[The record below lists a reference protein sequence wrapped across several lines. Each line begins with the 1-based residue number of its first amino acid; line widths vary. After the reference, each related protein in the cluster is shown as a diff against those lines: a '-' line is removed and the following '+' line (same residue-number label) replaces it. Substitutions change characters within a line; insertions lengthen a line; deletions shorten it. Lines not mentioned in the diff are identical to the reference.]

1 MKLAPFFLLALILQT
16 TPLCAQYNSGYG
28 GGYRNNGMPQAA
40 PTKPSAEQLEK
51 AKNERT
57 DKIMS
62 TLKKELNLD
71 DLQFI
76 AIQNEIV
83 SSSKS
88 IDILMKSKNS
98 DEEKENEIKAIQE
111 KSEKNIKSYLSPD
124 QKEKYI
130 ALVSGKK
137 GKKAKNETPKT
148 EE

>member
-1 MKLAPFFLLALILQT
+1 MKLASFFLLAFMLQAI
-16 TPLCAQYNSGYG
+16 PLCAQYNSSYG
-28 GGYRNNGMPQAA
+28 GGYRNNGMPQTQ
-40 PTKPSAEQLEK
+40 PSKPSPEQIEK

-62 TLKKELNLD
+62 KLKKELNLD

-76 AIQNEIV
+76 AIRNELV

-88 IDILMKSKNS
+88 IDILMKSQNS
-98 DEEKENEIKAIQE
+98 DEAKQNELKAIQE

-124 QKEKYI
+124 QKEKYQ
-130 ALVSGKK
+130 ALVTGKK
-137 GKKAKNETPKT
+137 VKRETNEVPKT